1 MYMSA
6 TSKVSENLAV
16 HRCGRRVQLGFARA
30 RAGKKSA
37 QAMADFPEHD
47 IGPA

>member
-1 MYMSA
+1 
-6 TSKVSENLAV
+6 
-16 HRCGRRVQLGFARA
+16 VQLGFARA